1 MNASMTAM
9 HAARQAAGEPEQERV
24 GGPATAAADTR
35 PLVLH
40 VIHHLVMGG
49 LENGLVNLI
58 NTMPAERYRHA
69 ILCVENYNDFRL
81 RIQRQDVEVYALHRS
96 RIGIW
101 RTRLEMLRLCR
112 RLKPAIVHSRN
123 MSGLDALLPA
133 RLAGVRAC
141 VHGEHG
147 WDVGDLDGSQ
157 WKPALLRRLHA
168 PLIDRYITVSQD
180 LARYLARRVGVAQPR
195 IKQVYNG
202 VDTARFVPRAAGA
215 PRPALPDGFAA
226 PDDILIGTVGRLQPV
241 KDQATLLRGFAR
253 LRDTQPELWP
263 RLRLAVVGSGPLE
276 QALHDLAAQ
285 LGVQRQVWLSGA
297 RDDVPAILASF
308 DVFVLPSL
316 SEGISNTI
324 LEAMACGLPVLATGV
339 GGNLELVRDGACGRY
354 FRPGDVDGLA
364 ALLAA
369 YGGDAGLRSAHGAA
383 SRKIAVEQFS
393 MAAMVNNYMAVYDSA
408 APRA

>member
-1 MNASMTAM
+1 MSPPPGA
-9 HAARQAAGEPEQERV
+9 QA
-24 GGPATAAADTR
+24 DDR

-58 NTMPAERYRHA
+58 NSMPPERYRHA
-69 ILCVENYNDFRL
+69 IVCVENYNDFRL
-81 RIQRQDVEVYALHRS
+81 RIARADVEVIALHRS

-101 RTRLEMLRLCR
+101 RMRLEMLRLFR
-112 RLKPAIVHSRN
+112 RLRPAIVHSRN

-133 RLAGVRAC
+133 RLAGVRTC

-168 PLIDRYITVSQD
+168 PLVDRYITVSQD

-195 IKQVYNG
+195 IRQVYNG
-202 VDTARFVPRAAGA
+202 VDTARFAPRPPGA
-215 PRPALPDGFAA
+215 PRPALPDGFAG

-241 KDQATLLRGFAR
+241 KDQATLLRAFAR
-253 LRDTQPELWP
+253 LRETQPALWP
-263 RLRLAVVGSGPLE
+263 RLRLAIVGGGPLE
-276 QALHDLAAQ
+276 AELQALAAELDVGAQ
-285 LGVQRQVWLSGA
+285 LWLSGA

-339 GGNLELVRDGACGRY
+339 GGNLELVKDGVCGR
-354 FRPGDVDGLA
+354 FFTPGDVDALSG
-364 ALLAA
+364 LLAA
-369 YGGDAGLRSAHGAA
+369 YGGDAGLRGAHGAA
-383 SRKIAVEQFS
+383 ARHIAVEEFS

-408 APRA
+408 GKRA

>member
-1 MNASMTAM
+1 MSPPPGA
-9 HAARQAAGEPEQERV
+9 QA
-24 GGPATAAADTR
+24 DDR

-58 NTMPAERYRHA
+58 NSMPPERYRHA
-69 ILCVENYNDFRL
+69 IVCVENYNDFRL
-81 RIQRQDVEVYALHRS
+81 RIARADVEVIALHRS

-101 RTRLEMLRLCR
+101 RMRLEMLRLFR
-112 RLKPAIVHSRN
+112 RLRPAIVHSRN

-133 RLAGVRAC
+133 RLAGVRTC

-168 PLIDRYITVSQD
+168 PLVDRYITVSQD

-195 IKQVYNG
+195 IRQVYNG
-202 VDTARFVPRAAGA
+202 VDTARFAPRAPGA
-215 PRPALPDGFAA
+215 PRPALPDGFAG

-241 KDQATLLRGFAR
+241 KDQATLLRAFAR
-253 LRDTQPELWP
+253 LRETQPALWP
-263 RLRLAVVGSGPLE
+263 RLRLAIVGGGPLE
-276 QALHDLAAQ
+276 AELQALAAELDVGAQ
-285 LGVQRQVWLSGA
+285 LWLSGA

-339 GGNLELVRDGACGRY
+339 GGNLELVKDGVCGR
-354 FRPGDVDGLA
+354 FFTPGDVDALSG
-364 ALLAA
+364 LLAA
-369 YGGDAGLRSAHGAA
+369 YGGDAGLRGAHGAA
-383 SRKIAVEQFS
+383 ARHIAVEEFS

-408 APRA
+408 GKRA

>member
-1 MNASMTAM
+1 VSAD
-9 HAARQAAGEPEQERV
+9 AATG
-24 GGPATAAADTR
+24 ATAAAAATADDPR

-101 RTRLEMLRLCR
+101 RMRLAMWRLCR

-123 MSGLDALLPA
+123 MSGLDVLLPA

-215 PRPALPDGFAA
+215 SRPALPDGLDA
-226 PDDILIGTVGRLQPV
+226 PDHIVIGTVGRLQPV
-241 KDQATLLRGFAR
+241 KDQATLLRAFAR
-253 LRDTQPELWP
+253 LRHTQPALWP
-263 RLRLAVVGSGPLE
+263 RLRLAIVGGGPLE
-276 QALHDLAAQ
+276 QALHELVAE
-285 LGVQRQVWLSGA
+285 LGVQQQVWLPGA

-339 GGNLELVRDGACGRY
+339 GGNLELVRDGACGRH
-354 FRPGDVDGLA
+354 FQPGDVDGLA

-369 YGGDAGLRSAHGAA
+369 YGGDAALRGAHGAA
-383 SRKIAVEQFS
+383 ARKIAVEEFS

-408 APRA
+408 GKRA

>member
-1 MNASMTAM
+1 MNKA
-9 HAARQAAGEPEQERV
+9 PI
-24 GGPATAAADTR
+24 PATVADPR

-58 NTMPAERYRHA
+58 NSMPAERYRHA
-69 ILCVENYNDFRL
+69 ILCVENYNEFRL
-81 RIQRQDVEVYALHRS
+81 RLQRPDVDVYALHRS

-101 RTRLEMLRLCR
+101 RMRLEMLRLCR
-112 RLKPAIVHSRN
+112 RLRPAIIHSRN
-123 MSGLDALLPA
+123 MSGLDVLLPA

-180 LARYLARRVGVAQPR
+180 LARYLSRRVGVAQR
-195 IKQVYNG
+195 RVRQIYNG
-202 VDTARFVPRAAGA
+202 VDTGRFAPRAGGARGALPAGFAGA
-215 PRPALPDGFAA
+215 
-226 PDDILIGTVGRLQPV
+226 DDILVGTVGRLQPV
-241 KDQATLLRGFAR
+241 KDQATLLRAFAR
-253 LRDTQPELWP
+253 LRDTQPALWP
-263 RLRLAVVGSGPLE
+263 RMRLAIVGGGPLE
-276 QALHDLAAQ
+276 QALRELVAELDLQ
-285 LGVQRQVWLSGA
+285 GQVWLSGA

-324 LEAMACGLPVLATGV
+324 LEAMACGLPVLATAV
-339 GGNLELVRDGACGRY
+339 GGNLELVRDGHCGRA
-354 FRPGDVDGLA
+354 FAPGDVAGLS

-369 YGGDAGLRSAHGAA
+369 YGADAALRTAHGAA
-383 SRKIAVEQFS
+383 SRTVAVEEFS
-393 MAAMVNNYMAVYDSA
+393 MAAMVNNYMAVYDSVVR
-408 APRA
+408 RA

>member
-1 MNASMTAM
+1 MSAPLSPPPGA
-9 HAARQAAGEPEQERV
+9 Q
-24 GGPATAAADTR
+24 ADTR

-58 NTMPAERYRHA
+58 NTMPPERYRHA
-69 ILCVENYNDFRL
+69 IVCVENYNDFRL
-81 RIQRQDVEVYALHRS
+81 RIARADVEVIALHRS

-101 RTRLEMLRLCR
+101 RMRLEMLRLFR
-112 RLKPAIVHSRN
+112 RLRPAIVHSRN

-133 RLAGVRAC
+133 RLAGVRTC

-168 PLIDRYITVSQD
+168 PLVDRYITVSQD

-195 IKQVYNG
+195 IRQVYNG
-202 VDTARFVPRAAGA
+202 VDTARFAPRTPGA
-215 PRPALPDGFAA
+215 PRPALPDGFAG

-241 KDQATLLRGFAR
+241 KDQATLLRAFAR
-253 LRDTQPELWP
+253 LRETQPALWP
-263 RLRLAVVGSGPLE
+263 RLRLAIVGGGPLE
-276 QALHDLAAQ
+276 AELQALVAELDVGA
-285 LGVQRQVWLSGA
+285 QVWLSGA

-339 GGNLELVRDGACGRY
+339 GGNLELVKDGVCGR
-354 FRPGDVDGLA
+354 FFPPGDVDALSG
-364 ALLAA
+364 LLAA
-369 YGGDAGLRSAHGAA
+369 YGGDAGLRGAHGAA
-383 SRKIAVEQFS
+383 ARHIAVEEFS

-408 APRA
+408 GKRA